1 MWGQDVSAL
10 GMAIMVVTGA
20 GAFWLGRTLSRR
32 WQQRRHRR
40 EDAAARAQESRQA
53 RRARERGEKRGR

>member
-10 GMAIMVVTGA
+10 GVAIAAITGV
-20 GAFWLGRTLSRR
+20 GAFWLGRSLSRR
-32 WQQRRHRR
+32 WQQRRRNK
-40 EDAAARAQESRQA
+40 EQAAARAQESRQA

>member
-10 GMAIMVVTGA
+10 GVAIMAVTGA

-32 WQQRRHRR
+32 WQQRKRDK
-40 EDAAARAQESRQA
+40 EQAAVRAQESRQA
-53 RRARERGEKRGR
+53 RRARERSQKRGR

>member
-10 GMAIMVVTGA
+10 GVAIMAVTGG

-32 WQQRRHRR
+32 WQQRKRDK
-40 EDAAARAQESRQA
+40 EQAAARAQESRQA
-53 RRARERGEKRGR
+53 RRARERSQKRGR

>member
-10 GMAIMVVTGA
+10 GIAVMSITGV

-32 WQQRRHRR
+32 WQQRRRQR

>member
-1 MWGQDVSAL
+1 MGGQDVSAL
-10 GMAIMVVTGA
+10 GVAIMVVTGA

-32 WQQRRHRR
+32 WRQRRRRR

>member
-10 GMAIMVVTGA
+10 GVAIMAITGA

-32 WQQRRHRR
+32 WQQRKRDK
-40 EDAAARAQESRQA
+40 EQAAARAQESRQA
-53 RRARERGEKRGR
+53 RRARERSQKRGR

>member
-10 GMAIMVVTGA
+10 GVAIMVVTGA

-32 WQQRRHRR
+32 WQQRKRDK
-40 EDAAARAQESRQA
+40 EQAAARTQESRQA
-53 RRARERGEKRGR
+53 RRARERSQKRGR

>member
-1 MWGQDVSAL
+1 MWGQDVSTL
-10 GMAIMVVTGA
+10 GVAIASITGV

-32 WQQRRHRR
+32 WQQRRRDK
-40 EDAAARAQESRQA
+40 EQAAARAQESRQA

>member
-53 RRARERGEKRGR
+53 RRARERGEKCGR